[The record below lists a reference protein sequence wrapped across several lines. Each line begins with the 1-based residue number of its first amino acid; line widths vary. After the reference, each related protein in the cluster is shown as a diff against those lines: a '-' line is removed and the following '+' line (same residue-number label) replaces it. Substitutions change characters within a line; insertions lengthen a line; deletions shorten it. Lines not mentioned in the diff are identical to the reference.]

1 MEGVD
6 LNLLLARGRIEAVFL
21 KLALLFK
28 HSLNCCKYAII
39 TKYGKKTNDDDKC
52 NMLSEICN
60 IGFLVAKD
68 RNPLLRNK

>member
-28 HSLNCCKYAII
+28 HSLNCCKYAIT
-39 TKYGKKTNDDDKC
+39 TKYGKKKLTMMINV
-52 NMLSEICN
+52 IC
-60 IGFLVAKD
+60 FLRFVILVF
-68 RNPLLRNK
+68 LLRRIEFLTSK